1 MPSDKAKKLKD
12 LLSIVNDGLGKE
24 EFVKAFKTVLEQITA
39 LEKALIAKIDTKQ
52 QQSDTEIAD
61 GLASLEPLKQ
71 QFRQA
76 IQEAKEANETT
87 FASVRQRAFESIN
100 SLFAKM
106 RLNEK
111 FNSMMDEMMAE
122 HQKKMVEMDSKVATI
137 PSKEDFQAMI
147 PEEITP
153 VQTRYKLESLKGDE
167 RLDISAIKGI
177 DKMEE
182 SIRASI
188 PSRVQ
193 TPAKAY
199 KIHLADVSSQ
209 CDGANKTFYTGG
221 THFGIVS
228 VCGTQFPLIYRP
240 LIDYTETATG
250 FALTAA
256 VSAPDTG
263 QTLVAQFL
271 K

>member
-1 MPSDKAKKLKD
+1 MPPDKQQKLKD
-12 LLSIVNDGLGKE
+12 LLSLVNDGLSKS
-24 EFVKAFKTVLEQITA
+24 EFVKAFKTVLEQITT
-39 LEKALIAKIDTKQ
+39 LEKKLIEKIDAKQ
-52 QQSDTEIAD
+52 QQSDTSIAD

-76 IQEAKEANETT
+76 IQEVKAASETT
-87 FASVRQRAFESIN
+87 FTAVKQRAFESIN
-100 SLFAKM
+100 ALFAKM

-122 HQKKMVEMDSKVATI
+122 HGKKMAEMDSKVATI
-137 PSKEDFQAMI
+137 PSKEEFQAMI

-153 VQTRYKLESLKGDE
+153 VQVRDNLETLKGNE
-167 RLDISAIKGI
+167 RLDASAIKGL

-188 PSRVQ
+188 PPRVQ

-209 CDGANKTFYTGG
+209 CDGVNKTFYTGG

-250 FALTAA
+250 FTLTAA